1 MRVSAT
7 LMKEPERLSPVP
19 SNGRAAPSLN
29 DVVKVL
35 RGPEVEED
43 AMRKCIAVHQ
53 RTVASQRSL
62 SPLKGRWD
70 ASKLEE
76 AYERCGQVTSEYA
89 KTFYLGTQVGGQNR
103 VPVHHKC
110 LSLAHWRV
118 GYRIWQF

>member
-19 SNGRAAPSLN
+19 SNGRAPPSLN
-29 DVVKVL
+29 GKVKVL

-43 AMRKCIAVHQ
+43 AMRKCILVHQ
-53 RTVASQRSL
+53 RTNASHRSL
-62 SPLKGRWD
+62 SPLRGRWD

-89 KTFYLGTQVGGQNR
+89 KTFYLGTQVGAGEGPRAADSCNAPCTGVLQAAICR
-103 VPVHHKC
+103 
-110 LSLAHWRV
+110 
-118 GYRIWQF
+118 F